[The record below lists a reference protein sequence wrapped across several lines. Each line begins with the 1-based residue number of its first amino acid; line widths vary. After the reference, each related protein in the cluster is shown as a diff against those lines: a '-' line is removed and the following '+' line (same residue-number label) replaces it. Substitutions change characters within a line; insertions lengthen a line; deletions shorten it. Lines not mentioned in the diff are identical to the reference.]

1 METPTRKFI
10 LFTEWDKKSLRKAVE
25 KAESLGAVK
34 LNYYGYLGFEWTWVL
49 KINEDWE
56 YFTSLCT
63 KNELLKEWYKE
74 IFVDDEPEN
83 WVEPIGRKMRVW
95 DDDEIIEEIE
105 YVLCRYDWRY
115 YDKDWYIWDNAQE
128 IPTQKHIV
136 ECTDDQ
142 WEEIQNI
149 LNK

>member
-1 METPTRKFI
+1 MKKPTKKFI
-10 LFTEWDKKSLRKAVE
+10 SFTEWDKESLNKAVK
-25 KAESLGAVK
+25 KAESLGAT
-34 LNYYGYLGFEWTWVL
+34 LLCSGALDFEWTWVL
-49 KINEDWE
+49 EIDEYWE
-56 YFTSLCT
+56 YLTST
-63 KNELLKEWYKE
+63 DYKEELLDKWYKE
-74 IFVDDEPEN
+74 IFWDEPEN